1 MEKQVQFRDRQELQ
15 SGDLSNIG
23 VYAQEAL
30 DRIVGEGLT
39 DEKKYTGFSIAK
51 TGATQI
57 TIDAGTYWTGGK
69 RYIREEATNQD
80 FLSNLPLLTKRIAA
94 VLVVN
99 ADVDTEVEPRDFLID
114 VETGATEPQ
123 SVAMQKLRYA
133 QFQTQFGIENASPQ
147 KPTVSTDVLVIGWVT
162 LNTTG
167 VESIEM
173 ATDNEFM
180 SIKKLDARATE
191 LEEWKGQAGEQITTL
206 GTDITGLASR
216 LAQSADTSQ
225 LTRVFEDVARIKEL
239 LELKDNYS
247 GYGADSFLNYDLSW
261 SDNSQVGYYAK
272 VEEGIRFAD
281 ANALNTAI
289 TLFNPIDPSVSVAS
303 NGLCLPKYSQ
313 VRRISVDS
321 YRQPLSISQYQFQTV
336 AYKQMAMSVSRI
348 RYGSS
353 FSVCTNSEFWRTG
366 RYDSASGV
374 FTDRLGR
381 TYQFESGNPNKNH
394 QWVRLKRFWYDT
406 ETVYYEKRV
415 ATDFS
420 VNGSMVA
427 QTFLNTQG
435 GWLTSLDLFFTDKDA
450 SGNVTVLLTKTDAGR
465 PDLTQV
471 VAETTLQ
478 PANIIKGSSP
488 SVAAQWTRV
497 SFVPTA
503 LAAGERYAIVLVTG
517 GNHFVG
523 LASGV
528 AYAAGTLF
536 YSTDGAFF
544 QGDLTLDMMF
554 RANFASFENPRLEVD
569 LGSIN
574 LSGGITDI
582 DIAYEGIVP
591 DGCTLAF
598 EVRPQGSPTWRTISE
613 LDTAAFN
620 GLPALCSFRAVFV
633 GTKDLMPG
641 FKLTG
646 SSVLVSR
653 PATNMLHFSGT
664 LTMPAPTRSIQVIA
678 ILDYFKEANHDFT
691 VALIDVTNA
700 NAVRT
705 AATVVDELLDD
716 RGDDLRHIRRTFTFN
731 ATSLPVNT
739 SAVRIRS
746 TGAALAAT
754 EVFHVERMTFLSF

>member
-15 SGDLSNIG
+15 SGDLSNLGI
-23 VYAQEAL
+23 YTQEAL

-57 TIDAGTYWTGGK
+57 TIAPGTYWTAGK
-69 RYIREEATNQD
+69 RYIREDATSQD

-94 VLVVN
+94 IIVVN
-99 ADVDTEVEPRDFLID
+99 ADIDTEVEPRDYLID

-133 QFQTQFGIENASPQ
+133 QFQTQYGVENASPQ

-173 ATDNEFM
+173 AADNEFM
-180 SIKKLDARATE
+180 SLKKLGQRATE
-191 LEEWKGQAGEQITTL
+191 LETWKGQAGEQITTL
-206 GTDITGLASR
+206 GSDITALASR
-216 LAQSADTSQ
+216 LAQTADNTK
-225 LTRVFEDVARIKEL
+225 LTRVFEDMARVKEL

-247 GYGADSFLNYDLSW
+247 GYGADSFLNYDVSW
-261 SDNSQVGYYAK
+261 SDNTQVGYYAK
-272 VEEGIRFAD
+272 VEEGIRFAN

-289 TLFNPIDPSVSVAS
+289 TLFNPIDPSVSVS
-303 NGLCLPKYSQ
+303 SDGLCLPKYDQ
-313 VRRISVDS
+313 VRRISVDA

-336 AYKQMAMSVSRI
+336 AYKTMSMSVSRL

-366 RYDSASGV
+366 RFDSAAGV

-381 TYQFESGNPNKNH
+381 TYQYEEGNVNRNH
-394 QWVRLKRFWYDT
+394 QWIRLKQFWYDT
-406 ETVYYEKRV
+406 ETVYYEQRV
-415 ATDFS
+415 VTDFS

-427 QTFLNTQG
+427 QTFLNSQG
-435 GWLTSLDLFFTDKDA
+435 GWLSSLDLFFTEKDV
-450 SGNVTVLLTKTDAGR
+450 SGNVKVLITKTEAGR
-465 PDLTQV
+465 PALDQV
-471 VAETTLQ
+471 VAEATLQ
-478 PANIIKGSSP
+478 PSDIIKGSSP

-503 LAAGERYAIVLVTG
+503 LAAGERYAIVLITG

-523 LASGV
+523 LASGA

-554 RANFASFENPRLEVD
+554 RANFASFQNSRLEVD

-582 DIAYEGIVP
+582 DIAYQGIVP
-591 DGCTLAF
+591 DGCSLVF
-598 EVRPQGSPTWRTISE
+598 EVRPQGSAVWRTISE
-613 LDTAAFN
+613 LDTTAFN

-653 PATNMLHFSGT
+653 PATNLLHFSEARS
-664 LTMPAPTRSIQVIA
+664 LPAPTRSIQVIA
-678 ILDYFKEANHDFT
+678 ILDYYKEANHDLS

-705 AATVVDELLDD
+705 PATVTDEILDD
-716 RGDDLRHIRRTFTFN
+716 RGNGQMHIRRTFTFN
-731 ATSLPVNT
+731 TTSLPVNT
-739 SAVRIRS
+739 SSIRIRT

-754 EVFHVERMTFLSF
+754 EVFHVERMTYLSF